1 MTSLISSL
9 ILVSIVSPKSL
20 NRRYTSHV
28 VQFEEARVPFIY
40 LSAGVS
46 ESVFR
51 ASLEL
56 AKEAHVPYSGVL
68 CGRAT
73 WQGGLAAYIEGGK
86 DALRTWLGKQGVQ
99 NIEALNEVL
108 QHLGEVRLILLMGT
122 RLGVKDQSLDPSTY
136 TREQT
141 VGQMIC
147 DHGYE
152 GQVKIEVDGG
162 IREQTVPLLRKAGA
176 DLVVPGS
183 LVFKSDHL
191 AQRFEWLHAFPAPTT
206 GQEVRGD
213 SSC

>member
-1 MTSLISSL
+1 MTSLTSSL

-40 LSAGVS
+40 LSAGMS

-86 DALRTWLGKQGVQ
+86 DALRTWLGKRGVQ

-108 QHLGEVRLILLMGT
+108 QHGAQPWWNIYG
-122 RLGVKDQSLDPSTY
+122 GQDQIEIVNGSTLPS
-136 TREQT
+136 
-141 VGQMIC
+141 
-147 DHGYE
+147 
-152 GQVKIEVDGG
+152 
-162 IREQTVPLLRKAGA
+162 
-176 DLVVPGS
+176 
-183 LVFKSDHL
+183 SDH
-191 AQRFEWLHAFPAPTT
+191 QDNDR
-206 GQEVRGD
+206 
-213 SSC
+213 